1 MSWEAC
7 FDQNGPAL
15 LLDGLL
21 KAAHSRQ
28 CALAEADSKAAPS
41 PFLAKHGGA
50 FTRSNRF
57 FATWDMCA
65 QHFGQ
70 KRVRWQLRHRASF
83 ASISGVG
90 PVLASNVEA
99 SSDGKRLSV
108 EGPGNALRLHAE
120 ELKAAAEERAQLE
133 ADVKRFER
141 RRQRRQQ
148 QQERQQRLW
157 YEGFN
162 HVKHMAAGALAA
174 CVSRTVV
181 APFERVKMEC
191 ILRQRGVA
199 ASKVAAGI
207 LAKDGVLGFWQ
218 GNLLNVLRTAP
229 YKAVNFSSYDAY
241 RKLLERSNGTQAL
254 GRGGSFLAGAL
265 AGITASLTCFPLD
278 VARTRILAAPHGSSP
293 GLLALIRSI
302 ARTEG
307 IGGLYSGVLPALISV
322 APSGAVF
329 YGTYDVLKERHL
341 AGQVRRGE
349 PKGLGTAF
357 TLLYGGLA
365 GVAAETAVYPLQVV
379 QRNLQLHTASEAGK
393 SAVTALSATQAL
405 RLAKMPGLAQPLVRS
420 VFRFRAAL
428 SAVYVSQ
435 GLAGFYAGLL
445 PNVMQVLPNAALSY
459 YAYEAF
465 KRVLDAED

>member
-229 YKAVNFSSYDAY
+229 YKVQPLRFTKHVRAQHCPRADSPSGAGHSIQRLPALLAHAYAHVGLIVSHHALCSALCSEGTVLQAVNFSSYDAY

-265 AGITASLTCFPLD
+265 AGVPATWVPSN
-278 VARTRILAAPHGSSP
+278 RI
-293 GLLALIRSI
+293 
-302 ARTEG
+302 
-307 IGGLYSGVLPALISV
+307 
-322 APSGAVF
+322 
-329 YGTYDVLKERHL
+329 
-341 AGQVRRGE
+341 
-349 PKGLGTAF
+349 
-357 TLLYGGLA
+357 
-365 GVAAETAVYPLQVV
+365 
-379 QRNLQLHTASEAGK
+379 
-393 SAVTALSATQAL
+393 QA
-405 RLAKMPGLAQPLVRS
+405 
-420 VFRFRAAL
+420 
-428 SAVYVSQ
+428 
-435 GLAGFYAGLL
+435 
-445 PNVMQVLPNAALSY
+445 
-459 YAYEAF
+459 
-465 KRVLDAED
+465 D